1 MKYGKQKIYLNVA
14 THTINCNDMPQSRS
28 KFNSI
33 EQYGGYGYSTTS
45 ITAAFDY
52 WFKESLIDAV
62 SGYFK
67 TFILI

>member
-33 EQYGGYGYSTTS
+33 EQYGGYGYSTTR

-52 WFKESLIDAV
+52 
-62 SGYFK
+62 
-67 TFILI
+67 